1 MKQSMLILAII
12 CALSLLFS
20 SCRKVVGSGPT
31 ISETRSAS
39 GFDAISLCMDA
50 EVTIQ
55 QDSAYSVEVRAQQNI
70 MDEIKTDV
78 SGSTLTIK
86 HRNNVWIKSDPIYI
100 TIHTPN
106 LNTLDVSGSGK
117 IQTLNTIQTGSFS
130 ADVSGSGTIV
140 LSGLNSTNANFKIS
154 GSGEVQCK
162 SGTVSAL
169 ITDISGS
176 GAIYTQYMLA
186 QRADCETSGSG
197 TTKVWV
203 EKNLKADISGSG
215 DVYYRGNPIVETH
228 ISGSGKVQHI
238 D

>member
-100 TIHTPN
+100 TIHMPN

-169 ITDISGS
+169 NTDISGS